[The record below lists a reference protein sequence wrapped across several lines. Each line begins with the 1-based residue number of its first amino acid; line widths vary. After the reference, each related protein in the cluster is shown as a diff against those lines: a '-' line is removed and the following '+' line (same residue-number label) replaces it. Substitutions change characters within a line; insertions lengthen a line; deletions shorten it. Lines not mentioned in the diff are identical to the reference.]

1 MEPDWI
7 RRPLHEMELTHRP
20 LTRSLLV
27 LQLVQR
33 PLARQVPPP
42 RSGWPQFR
50 GQAALVGAGG
60 GGSEVAGASVGLV
73 GGSVGGLVGGLVGG
87 VVGGRVGGRVVGA

>member
-50 GQAALVGAGG
+50 GQAALVGGG
-60 GGSEVAGASVGLV
+60 GVGSEVAGASVGV
-73 GGSVGGLVGGLVGG
+73 VGG
-87 VVGGRVGGRVVGA
+87 VGLEVQRASQRGSSPCRPGLRL